1 MRPCALFSASSAF
14 FYLLISFIEILIYSF
29 VVTFTCDS
37 RANLDAHRMK
47 FNPRRINKKLL
58 SKHGVKIKILQQY
71 LLYESG
77 INS

>member
-1 MRPCALFSASSAF
+1 
-14 FYLLISFIEILIYSF
+14 
-29 VVTFTCDS
+29 
-37 RANLDAHRMK
+37 LDAHRMK

-77 INS
+77 INSGY